1 MFDAVTKD
9 TLAPLLLRIGVGA
22 FFIVHGL
29 EKVSLDNDWGFTWAR
44 NLDEPPPPGFQ
55 VATAWCELAM
65 GVLLAGGFFT
75 RLAALGAGALTVAL
89 AAKNVPIDVNAVCQ
103 ALVKGDAAYNVVLI
117 AACAALVVSGGGT
130 VALDHA
136 VRRWRQG

>member
-9 TLAPLLLRIGVGA
+9 TLAPLLLRVGVGA

-29 EKVSLDNDWGFTWAR
+29 EKVSLENDWGFTWAK
-44 NLDEPPPPGFQ
+44 NLDEPPAPGFQ

-75 RLAALGAGALTVAL
+75 RLAALLAGGLTIAL
-89 AAKNVPIDVNAVCQ
+89 AAKNVPIDVNAVGQ
-103 ALVKGDAAYNVVLI
+103 ALVKGDGAYNIVLI
-117 AACAALVVSGGGT
+117 AVCAALVFSGGGT
-130 VALDHA
+130 VAFDHA
-136 VRRWRQG
+136 FRRWRKG